1 MRPTSISETTIR
13 KDYTV
18 LTRDLNGYGFM
29 HGGRLLMLADEAGF
43 LAAHGFC
50 KTDCLTI
57 AVHQTR
63 FYRSTYKGN
72 HLVLQ
77 AQVVL
82 TGKTSL
88 WVPVSISTGDD
99 RLIMRSTVVYVAV
112 DTHGMPT
119 GIRAV
124 TANTDAEKQLQVD
137 IIHLRSF
144 IRSCR
149 EGGIRSY

>member
-1 MRPTSISETTIR
+1 
-13 KDYTV
+13 
-18 LTRDLNGYGFM
+18 
-29 HGGRLLMLADEAGF
+29 MLADEAGF

-112 DTHGMPT
+112 DTHGVPT

>member
-1 MRPTSISETTIR
+1 MRPTSISETAIR

-18 LTRDLNGYGFM
+18 LTRDLNGYGCM

-50 KTDCLTI
+50 NTDCLTI

-63 FYRSTYKGN
+63 FYRSAYKGN
-72 HLVLQ
+72 HLVLR

-88 WVPVSISTGDD
+88 WVPISISTEDD
-99 RLIMRSTVVYVAV
+99 QLIMRATVVYVAV
-112 DTHGMPT
+112 DAHGMPT
-119 GIRAV
+119 GIYTV
-124 TANTDAEKQLQVD
+124 TANNDAEKQLQAD
-137 IIHLRSF
+137 IIHLQSF